1 MVQRQLLTAT
11 IIFILLCGNRL
22 LCQQQSSQESP
33 QGPGSIQRPPEGPP
47 SNQPES
53 GRRHGHHGWGP
64 FNRPPGQFGPQGG
77 PSDQGRNL
85 FAERA
90 LMFLLMEAP
99 PAELENQLAGWPR
112 FQQMSDA
119 DKTNFRNSLKI
130 YRNNRRQTAMHS
142 ATQMGVKVRPEDEEA
157 FIRDFWRGRRKIEET
172 LFREMEPRRREL
184 DGKFREE
191 ITAKYGSEKQ

>member
-1 MVQRQLLTAT
+1 
-11 IIFILLCGNRL
+11 
-22 LCQQQSSQESP
+22 
-33 QGPGSIQRPPEGPP
+33 
-47 SNQPES
+47 
-53 GRRHGHHGWGP
+53 
-64 FNRPPGQFGPQGG
+64 
-77 PSDQGRNL
+77 
-85 FAERA
+85 
-90 LMFLLMEAP
+90 MFMLMEAP
-99 PAELENQLAGWPR
+99 PAELEKQLAGWPR

-119 DKTNFRNSLKI
+119 EKTNFRNRLKN
-130 YRNNRRQTAMHS
+130 YRKNRRQTAMHS